1 MDDLFKAILE
11 FIISSIGLYICGTI
25 VLTLMGII

>member
-11 FIISSIGLYICGTI
+11 LILNAIGFIISATI

>member
-11 FIISSIGLYICGTI
+11 LILNTIGFIVSATI
-25 VLTLMGII
+25 VLTLAGII